1 MPKQQTQSHVMT
13 SSDAQRLKQLLE
25 RTDAGKRD
33 QDYIEHL
40 EEELE
45 AADVVSPESISAD
58 VVTINSQFCIQDVDT
73 GDEMVYTLVM
83 PRDAEIEKGRVSI
96 MAPLGTAI
104 FGQKVGDIAE
114 FKVPA
119 GLRRVKI
126 TQILYQP
133 EAAGDYQL

>member
-1 MPKQQTQSHVMT
+1 MPKQQTQSPVMT
-13 SSDAQRLKQLLE
+13 SSDAQRLKQFLV

-33 QDYIEHL
+33 QDYIENL

-45 AADVVSPESISAD
+45 AADVVSPESVPAD
-58 VVTINSQFCIQDVDT
+58 VVTINSQFCIQDIDT

-83 PRDAEIEKGRVSI
+83 PRDADIEKGRVSI

-104 FGQKVGDIAE
+104 LGQRIGDIAE